1 MEATGSGINRALVTA
16 FAMAV
21 KARRNQ
27 LQISQEELAH
37 RAHVNRSYIA
47 KLELAQNQPTLSVLD
62 RIAQGLEIG
71 LDELIRQTMGYYRSS
86 VSLGVGTQG

>member
-1 MEATGSGINRALVTA
+1 MQATGSSVNRTLVIA

-37 RAHVNRSYIA
+37 RANINRSYIA

-71 LDELIRQTMGYYRSS
+71 LDELIRETMGFYQSS
-86 VSLGVGTQG
+86 TSLG

>member
-1 MEATGSGINRALVTA
+1 MA

-37 RAHVNRSYIA
+37 RANINRSYIA

-71 LDELIRQTMGYYRSS
+71 LDELIRETMGFYRSS
-86 VSLGVGTQG
+86 TSLG

>member
-1 MEATGSGINRALVTA
+1 MKATGSGINRALVTA

-37 RAHVNRSYIA
+37 RANINRSYIA
-47 KLELAQNQPTLSVLD
+47 KLELAQNQPSLSVLD

-71 LDELIRQTMGYYRSS
+71 LDELIRQTMGFYQSS
-86 VSLGVGTQG
+86 MSLG

>member
-1 MEATGSGINRALVTA
+1 MKATGSGINRALVTA

-27 LQISQEELAH
+27 LRISQEELAH
-37 RAHVNRSYIA
+37 RADINRSYIA
-47 KLELAQNQPTLSVLD
+47 KLELAQNQPSLSVLD

-71 LDELIRQTMGYYRSS
+71 LDELIRQTMGFYRSS
-86 VSLGVGTQG
+86 TSLG

>member
-1 MEATGSGINRALVTA
+1 MQATGSGINRALVTA
-16 FAMAV
+16 FALAV

-37 RAHVNRSYIA
+37 RANINRSYIA
-47 KLELAQNQPTLSVLD
+47 KLELAQNQPSLSVLD

-86 VSLGVGTQG
+86 VSLG

>member
-1 MEATGSGINRALVTA
+1 
-16 FAMAV
+16 MAV

-27 LQISQEELAH
+27 SQISQEELAH
-37 RAHVNRSYIA
+37 RAHINRSYIA

>member
-1 MEATGSGINRALVTA
+1 
-16 FAMAV
+16 MAV

-37 RAHVNRSYIA
+37 RANINRSYIA

-71 LDELIRQTMGYYRSS
+71 LDELIRETMGFYQSS
-86 VSLGVGTQG
+86 TSLG

>member
-1 MEATGSGINRALVTA
+1 MKTTGSGINGALIAA

-37 RAHVNRSYIA
+37 RASINRSYIA
-47 KLELAQNQPTLSVLD
+47 KLELAQNQPSLSVLE
-62 RIAQGLEIG
+62 RISQGLEMG
-71 LDELIRQTMGYYRSS
+71 LDELIRQTMVLYQKTTS
-86 VSLGVGTQG
+86 QG

>member
-1 MEATGSGINRALVTA
+1 MLQMQATGSGVNRTLVMA

-37 RAHVNRSYIA
+37 RANINRSYIA

-71 LDELIRQTMGYYRSS
+71 LDELIRQTMGFYRSS
-86 VSLGVGTQG
+86 TSLG

>member
-1 MEATGSGINRALVTA
+1 MQATGSGVNQTLVMA

-37 RAHVNRSYIA
+37 RASINRSYIA

-71 LDELIRQTMGYYRSS
+71 LDELIRQTMNSYRSS
-86 VSLGVGTQG
+86 KLLG

>member
-16 FAMAV
+16 FALAV

-37 RAHVNRSYIA
+37 RAHINRSYIA

-71 LDELIRQTMGYYRSS
+71 LDELIRQTMGYYRISF
-86 VSLGVGTQG
+86 SLEVGTQG

>member
-1 MEATGSGINRALVTA
+1 MA
-16 FAMAV
+16 FAVAV

-37 RAHVNRSYIA
+37 RANINRSYIA

-71 LDELIRQTMGYYRSS
+71 LDELIRETMGFYRSRT
-86 VSLGVGTQG
+86 SLG

>member
-1 MEATGSGINRALVTA
+1 MLHMQATGSSVNRTLVMA

-37 RAHVNRSYIA
+37 RANINRSYIA

-71 LDELIRQTMGYYRSS
+71 LDELIQETMVFYQSS
-86 VSLGVGTQG
+86 TSLG

>member
-21 KARRNQ
+21 KAKRNQ
-27 LQISQEELAH
+27 LQISQGELAH
-37 RAHVNRSYIA
+37 RANINRSYIA

-86 VSLGVGTQG
+86 VSLGVVTQG

>member
-1 MEATGSGINRALVTA
+1 MA

-37 RAHVNRSYIA
+37 RANINRSYIA

-71 LDELIRQTMGYYRSS
+71 LDELIRQTMGFYRSS
-86 VSLGVGTQG
+86 TSLG